1 MTLIKG
7 AINPIWDQRI
17 QTKQVLGHLTSDRAR
32 IPREANFKAQKL
44 NLELSLLKE
53 DIAQFVKHHVLKNHL
68 CVPAAV

>member
-1 MTLIKG
+1 M
-7 AINPIWDQRI
+7 
-17 QTKQVLGHLTSDRAR
+17 TSDRAR